1 MADEDRLKIT
11 LKILGENFNPSVKR
25 EDEEVYRK
33 AADEINEVGDVYA
46 KHFNLD
52 VNNNLILKAVTLQFA
67 VHNIKNRNQLSK
79 LVSLINELNLDL
91 EEFLAQE

>member
-1 MADEDRLKIT
+1 MAEEDRLQIT

-33 AADEINEVGDVYA
+33 AAEEINEVGEVYA
-46 KHFNLD
+46 NHFNLD
-52 VNNNLILKAVTLQFA
+52 INNILILKAVTLQFA
-67 VHNIKNRNQLSK
+67 VHNIKNRNQLSE

-91 EEFLAQE
+91 EEFLKKE